1 VVKFYA
7 VQIVLAVGE
16 LHSKGI
22 MHRDLKLE
30 NILVDDKGYLK
41 IIDYGLA
48 KMISGNQLAQ
58 SYCGT
63 PEYIAPEMVTG
74 KGHDYSVDWW
84 ALGVLM
90 YEMLIGVTP
99 FFNSNR
105 KVLESK
111 IRNSKVV
118 FPDRQQYRV
127 DYSDELQ
134 DVILQLLQKDRTVR
148 LGSHG
153 GMHEILQHP
162 FFKGV
167 EPRSYETYQV
177 TPPFK
182 PKLDQDNLT
191 KFFNADSD

>member
-1 VVKFYA
+1 
-7 VQIVLAVGE
+7 
-16 LHSKGI
+16 
-22 MHRDLKLE
+22 
-30 NILVDDKGYLK
+30 
-41 IIDYGLA
+41 
-48 KMISGNQLAQ
+48 
-58 SYCGT
+58 
-63 PEYIAPEMVTG
+63 MVAG

-111 IRNSKVV
+111 IRNGKVV

-134 DVILQLLQKDRTVR
+134 DVILQLLQKDRTER

-153 GMHEILQHP
+153 GMQQILQHP

-167 EPRSYETYQV
+167 ERRSYETYQV
-177 TPPFK
+177 TPPFQ
-182 PKLDQDNLT
+182 PKLNQDNLT
-191 KFFNADSD
+191 EFFNADSDHFALQDTYLPMAKLEQVKKH